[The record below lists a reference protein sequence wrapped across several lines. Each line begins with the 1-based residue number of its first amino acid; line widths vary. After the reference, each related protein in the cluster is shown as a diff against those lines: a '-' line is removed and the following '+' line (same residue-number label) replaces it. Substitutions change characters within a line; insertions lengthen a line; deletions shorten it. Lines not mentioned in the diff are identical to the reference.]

1 MTQNALACLQQIK
14 DRSVENPA
22 IVSPHLLTLVT
33 KLYLLCADRLSD
45 DDREVFGDVMEQLA
59 FLLEVPQRA
68 DLSHQLAYQQ
78 QPPQNIVVRLARD
91 EFAVAEPILR
101 HSVSLTDHDLTFI
114 VQNCSTSHVRCICT
128 RDNLSDT
135 VTDVI
140 VEHNDDSALLALA
153 GNESA
158 SYSKIGWERLA
169 ARAASN
175 AELQGLIEQNSAKAS
190 TGEPPSAPEAAA
202 AGKAEPHQGAEPSE
216 TATESTEAST
226 RPSAAAGLVTEA
238 TLRKTVNL
246 NNIDDTVEQLALLVQ
261 QGERFARHCLLQP
274 DINALII
281 LCKAENLS
289 NETFAALIKIRIT
302 QRVTNV
308 GDVASI
314 VNRYRDFQVEAAQKI
329 VTMRRNAKA

>member
-14 DRSVENPA
+14 DRSAENPA

-33 KLYLLCADRLSD
+33 KLYLLCADRLTD
-45 DDREVFGDVMEQLA
+45 TDREVFGDVMEQLA

-68 DLSHQLAYQQ
+68 NLSHQLAYQK
-78 QPPQNIVVRLARD
+78 QPPQNVVVRLARD

-101 HSVSLTDHDLTFI
+101 HSVSLSDNDLTFI
-114 VQNCSTSHVRCICT
+114 VQNCSTSHVRCVCT

-140 VEHNDDSALLALA
+140 VEHDDDGALLVLA
-153 GNESA
+153 DNEGA
-158 SYSKIGWERLA
+158 SYSKVGWERLA

-175 AELQGLIEQNSAKAS
+175 AELRGLIEQKAAQAS
-190 TGEPPSAPEAAA
+190 TEKPPSTPEAAA
-202 AGKAEPHQGAEPSE
+202 AGEAKSQQDED
-216 TATESTEAST
+216 ATEAND

-238 TLRKTVNL
+238 TLRKAVNL

-289 NETFAALIKIRIT
+289 NETFAALIKVRIA
-302 QRVTNV
+302 QRVTKV
-308 GDVASI
+308 GDVANI

-329 VTMRRNAKA
+329 VTMRREAKS